1 MLELISVSRVV
12 SQGKKE
18 AFPVLEQVSFAV
30 PAGHLMVITGAPGSG
45 KTSLLDILAGIQPP
59 TSGAVMFQ
67 RRDTSKRPPPVNAI
81 GHVPASDETLNEM
94 LTVRESLMSALM
106 LRVAGQTKE
115 ERVGKASHLLVGV
128 GLETV
133 ASNRVSTL
141 TLPQRRRLKLALA
154 LVSDPAL
161 VLCDE
166 FTDGLDVKAERELAA
181 LLKFVAGDHPARVV
195 IHATQTL
202 GNLAAYDTAVILHEG
217 RVCFHGPGRAVTHY
231 FSIPA
236 IEELYSRLAKRPAQR
251 WGDSWMRH
259 RDSYYDAFK
268 LGRTGEGL
276 SAASEDDGADSQH
289 ISLPKL
295 GDSDTEATETTV
307 DQPVAPRPSAGTQA
321 KHLTLRRWT
330 TLRRSK
336 REVLSNLALLTA
348 APAVTAALV
357 LPNMHFLTELAQS
370 QPGAAAPEVLW
381 PAAYTCAMA
390 LLVQVVFVLAFGVR
404 NGSREVAAERGVFE
418 RERTGGLRPAAYL
431 LSKLGIL
438 IPLALVQCF
447 VLGLFVEVT
456 TGGLPGYPL
465 PRLVLLAL
473 TGVAFSTLCLGISAH
488 CRTAERA
495 HSWAWMLAFANVL
508 LAGAILGFPRVLG
521 GVLQPLATAYYGWS
535 GSVETLKDTAV
546 FEPITLFVRTWFAS
560 PPLAMAALGVH
571 FVAGVILTLTGLRK
585 RVGG

>member
-18 AFPVLEQVSFAV
+18 ALSVLDQVSFGV
-30 PAGHLMVITGAPGSG
+30 PPGHLMVITGAPGSG
-45 KTSLLDILAGIQPP
+45 KTSLLNILAGIQLP
-59 TSGAVMFQ
+59 TSGTVMFQ
-67 RRDTSKRPPPVNAI
+67 GKDGSKRPLHPNAI

-94 LTVRESLMSALM
+94 LTVRESLMSALL
-106 LRVAGQTKE
+106 LRVAGQTKDQ
-115 ERVGKASHLLVGV
+115 RVGKASHLLVGV

-133 ASNRVSTL
+133 ASQRVRTL
-141 TLPQRRRLKLALA
+141 TLAQRRRLKLALA

-166 FTDGLDVKAERELAA
+166 FTDGLDVKSERELAA

-251 WGDSWMRH
+251 WGESWMRH

-268 LGRTGEGL
+268 LGSVGE
-276 SAASEDDGADSQH
+276 AAADEDDGKDSQH
-289 ISLPKL
+289 ITLPK
-295 GDSDTEATETTV
+295 SE
-307 DQPVAPRPSAGTQA
+307 DQESKAAEPAAAVPVAALPSAGSQA
-321 KHLTLRRWT
+321 KHLALRRWT
-330 TLRRSK
+330 TMRRNK
-336 REVLSNLALLTA
+336 RELLGNLVLLIA

-357 LPNMHFLTELAQS
+357 LPNMHYLQDLAQS
-370 QPGAAAPEVLW
+370 PPGGAAPEVLW

-390 LLVQVVFVLAFGVR
+390 LLVQVMFVLAMGVR
-404 NGSREVAAERGVFE
+404 NGSREIASERGVFE
-418 RERTGGLRPAAYL
+418 RERTGGLRTGAYL
-431 LSKLGIL
+431 LSKLGIV
-438 IPLALVQCF
+438 IPLALIQCF
-447 VLGLFVEVT
+447 TLGLFLEVT
-456 TGGLPGYPL
+456 TGGLPGYTL
-465 PRLVLLAL
+465 PRLMLLGL

-488 CRTAERA
+488 SRTAERA
-495 HSWAWMLAFANVL
+495 HSQAWLLAFANVL

-521 GVLQPLATAYYGWS
+521 GVLQPL
-535 GSVETLKDTAV
+535 V
-546 FEPITLFVRTWFAS
+546 
-560 PPLAMAALGVH
+560 
-571 FVAGVILTLTGLRK
+571 
-585 RVGG
+585 